1 MDIIESLFYETEKKA
16 NLFLI
21 DSRKYNR
28 FTSSYKKEK
37 IKELLVAYGSY
48 PIHSINIEHASR
60 HLRIYWI
67 NLHFTSFRIMELS
80 LIPEARTL

>member
-1 MDIIESLFYETEKKA
+1 MDIIESLFYEIEKKA

-48 PIHSINIEHASR
+48 PIHSINTEILLNTLRNPKILSMPVDICGFIE
-60 HLRIYWI
+60 
-67 NLHFTSFRIMELS
+67 
-80 LIPEARTL
+80 